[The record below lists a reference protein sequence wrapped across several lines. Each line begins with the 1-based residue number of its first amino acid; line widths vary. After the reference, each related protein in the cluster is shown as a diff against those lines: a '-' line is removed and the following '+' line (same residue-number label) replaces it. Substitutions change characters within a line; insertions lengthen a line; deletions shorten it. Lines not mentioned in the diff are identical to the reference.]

1 MNARILLVTGS
12 LVLSVLIGSVIARR
26 SGGGAPARTGSSK
39 PRIGLSLDTLKE
51 ERWQRDRD
59 RFVAAAEKLGAEV
72 LVQAA
77 NGDDTTQAKD
87 VTSLLSSGI
96 DVLVIVPHD
105 AAAMAASVDK
115 ARAANVPVISYDRLI
130 TNSDVTLYLSF
141 DNEKVGEEQAKYLVS
156 KLPGGKGKIARIYG
170 SPTDNNARLFKAGQD
185 RVIQPLVDSG
195 AVTVV
200 HEDWAQ
206 DWKPENAKK
215 IMNAAIT
222 GGKGLDAVLASNDGT
237 AGGAIQALME
247 AGLAGKVVVTGQ
259 DAELAACQRIM
270 RGTQSMT
277 IYKRLSELADS
288 AAEAAVKLARR
299 DLPLVTTTVNN
310 GKKDVPAL
318 LRDVVVVEKAN
329 MADTIIKE
337 GFHPA
342 QDLQ

>member
-26 SGGGAPARTGSSK
+26 SGGDAPARTGSSK

-156 KLPGGKGKIARIYG
+156 KLPGGKGKIVRIYG

-222 GGKGLDAVLASNDGT
+222 GCRARQQRRHSGRCHPGAHGGGARGEGRRHWPGCRAGRLPAHHARHSVDDYLQASVR
-237 AGGAIQALME
+237 AGGLRCGSRCE
-247 AGLAGKVVVTGQ
+247 AGPPRP
-259 DAELAACQRIM
+259 AARHHY
-270 RGTQSMT
+270 G
-277 IYKRLSELADS
+277 E
-288 AAEAAVKLARR
+288 
-299 DLPLVTTTVNN
+299 
-310 GKKDVPAL
+310 
-318 LRDVVVVEKAN
+318 
-329 MADTIIKE
+329 
-337 GFHPA
+337 
-342 QDLQ
+342 